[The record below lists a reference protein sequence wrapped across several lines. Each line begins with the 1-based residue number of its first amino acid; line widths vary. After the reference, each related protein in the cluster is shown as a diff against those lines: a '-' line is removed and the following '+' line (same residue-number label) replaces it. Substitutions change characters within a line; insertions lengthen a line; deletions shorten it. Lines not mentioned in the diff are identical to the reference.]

1 MGRIRN
7 DLLLVLVLLAAAGI
21 GWLALRPAGGGA
33 QAVVTVDGGEIA
45 RYSLLEDREVRL
57 EAGEGYNILTISG
70 GRAAVTEADCGDH
83 TCVGAG
89 WIGRQGEAVICL
101 PHRLVVYI
109 EGGGAPALD
118 AAAN

>member
-1 MGRIRN
+1 MDRIRN

-70 GRAAVTEADCGDH
+70 GPAAARGADCGDR
-83 TCVGAG
+83 TRVGTG
-89 WIGRQGEAVICL
+89 WLGRQGAAGICL
-101 PHRLVVYI
+101 PHRPVVSI
-109 EGGGAPALD
+109 EGGWDPALD